1 MNTMLSKNKN
11 PKERWSTSAQGAMEH
26 SDTHSS
32 IAVRS
37 RGEVCAMPYAQ
48 GQIVPHVTEKGYSG
62 FINSLVS
69 SGTTANSRVS
79 DDRALLAAVDRTTS
93 EITWRATGSPEAT
106 QKSISE
112 LRRLSGLTWE
122 QLAKLFNVS
131 RRNLHFWASGQPLS
145 RFNEERLNQLLEAIQ
160 YIDRGSAN
168 LNCSRLLESS
178 NGNQNFDLLVAGKYE
193 EFKKIVGC
201 GNAPQKPQLGSLSED
216 ALAAR
221 RPQNPAD
228 MVDALQEPIHREVGR
243 SRPARAARS
252 RKNNSGQ

>member
-1 MNTMLSKNKN
+1 MNTMLSKNPN
-11 PKERWSTSAQGAMEH
+11 ERSSTSAQGAMKH

-32 IAVRS
+32 I
-37 RGEVCAMPYAQ
+37 
-48 GQIVPHVTEKGYSG
+48 G
-62 FINSLVS
+62 FIISLVS
-69 SGTTANSRVS
+69 SGTTASRVS

-93 EITWRATGSPEAT
+93 GITLRATGSPEAT

-131 RRNLHFWASGQPLS
+131 RRSLHFWASGQPLS
-145 RFNEERLNQLLEAIQ
+145 RFNEEQLNRLLEAIQ

-168 LNCSRLLESS
+168 LNRSLLLKSS
-178 NGNQNFDLLVAGKYE
+178 NGNQNFDLLVAGQYE

-228 MVDALQEPIHREVGR
+228 LVDALQEPIHREIRR